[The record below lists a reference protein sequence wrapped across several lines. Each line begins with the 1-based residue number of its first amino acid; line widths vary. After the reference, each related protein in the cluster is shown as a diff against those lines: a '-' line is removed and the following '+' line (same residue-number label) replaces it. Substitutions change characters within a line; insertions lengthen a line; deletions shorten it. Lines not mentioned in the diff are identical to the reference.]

1 MNDETKKKI
10 NERYQQEL
18 NRGEFFWPD
27 SIFKDLIVSLGIFI
41 ALILLATFIGVAPE
55 AKADPADTS
64 YIPRPEW
71 YFLFLFKV
79 LALYGQIP
87 LIGKIEWLATVLVP
101 GIGIGILILL
111 PFLDKSPYRH
121 YSRRIF
127 ALTVMGTVILDII
140 LLTVMASLPV
150 APNAQE
156 LAASTT
162 LQAIGGLW
170 IPAAVLTFLVA
181 MYVFRRGIY
190 RESTRRSLPIWI
202 TVAGSLAMVGM
213 TVIISARA
221 AAYPKPQEAKVTSTL
236 VDQIFAGQDLYS
248 INCTECHGDDGKV
261 EKIEGVKGLE
271 GKEISPING
280 HDVLYTLDDAAL
292 SEVIAYG
299 RPNAGMTP
307 FGKTYGGELSKS
319 EIDHIVTFMRYMWD
333 DRFELPAE
341 ALKPLFPPLAEGEVP
356 SYDVHIAPI
365 VKRYCVACHRA
376 GKENNNYLMTSY
388 DEMLT
393 TGDNKDHDIIPG
405 DENSYLLQVIQGH
418 AIPDPKDPS
427 KEMIRTMPP
436 NRALKPDVID
446 VFIRWIMN
454 GMPKT
459 AEDAAKLFVA
469 PVATPNGTPTL
480 EPATTPTP

>member
-10 NERYQQEL
+10 NERYQHEL
-18 NRGEFFWPD
+18 RRGEFFWPD
-27 SIFKDLIVSLGIFI
+27 SIFKDLIVSLAIFI
-41 ALILLATFIGVAPE
+41 VLLLLATFIGVAPE
-55 AKADPADTS
+55 PKADPADTS
-64 YIPRPEW
+64 YLPRPEW
-71 YFLFLFKV
+71 YFLFLFKF

-87 LIGKIEWLATVLVP
+87 VIGKIEWLATVLVP
-101 GIGIGILILL
+101 GVGIGILTLL
-111 PFLDKSPYRH
+111 PLLDKSPYRY

-150 APNAQE
+150 PPNAAE

-170 IPAAVLTFLVA
+170 IPATVLALLVGI
-181 MYVFRRGIY
+181 YLFRRGMY
-190 RESTRRSLPIWI
+190 GESMRRNIPIWI
-202 TVAGSLAMVGM
+202 TLLAFLAMIVM
-213 TVIISARA
+213 TVVVSARA
-221 AAYPKPQEAKVTSTL
+221 SAYPKPEATEVATTL

-248 INCTECHGDDGKV
+248 VDCVECHGEDGKV
-261 EKIEGVKGLE
+261 VKIEGVKGLE

-307 FGKTYGGELSKS
+307 FGKAYGGELTKS
-319 EIDHIVTFMRYMWD
+319 DIDHIVTFMRYMWD

-365 VKRYCVACHRA
+365 VKRYCLACHRA

-388 DEMLT
+388 DEILT
-393 TGDNKDHDIIPG
+393 TGDNKDKNIIAG

-418 AIPDPKDPS
+418 AIPDPKDPN
-427 KEMIRTMPP
+427 KEMIRKMPP
-436 NRALKPDVID
+436 NSTLKPNIVD
-446 VFIRWIMN
+446 VFVRWIMN

-459 AEDAAKLFVA
+459 AEDAAKLFA
-469 PVATPNGTPTL
+469 PAGGMPTVG
-480 EPATTPTP
+480 PVTTPTP